1 MTFQWWKVVS
11 DIFVSGTGSAWTES
25 EENAILVKVLLCLFL
40 PNKNCL
46 QPECDSGSDETAI
59 SFAFPFTV
67 SNGCGRIASLSVPDP
82 LSRRGN
88 EHHDDDD
95 CVGGGGDEV
104 FDEVLTKLP
113 FQILGHTLSY
123 PLRHPGKTSQVHMYR
138 AGPKYEFTRVR
149 NTAQQSSRE
158 TKYIVIVNYSYI
170 YKWGHSDQIKSI
182 QCQSSSTG
190 FSYSAHSTL
199 QNIFFETIHDV
210 FLVLHY
216 LELIKR
222 RAFLMDLL
230 LNLWMALG
238 KHLVKILKEEDVH

>member
-1 MTFQWWKVVS
+1 M
-11 DIFVSGTGSAWTES
+11 
-25 EENAILVKVLLCLFL
+25 KVLLCLFL

-104 FDEVLTKLP
+104 LTKLP

-123 PLRHPGKTSQVHMYR
+123 PLRHRGKTSQ
-138 AGPKYEFTRVR
+138 APKV
-149 NTAQQSSRE
+149 
-158 TKYIVIVNYSYI
+158 
-170 YKWGHSDQIKSI
+170 
-182 QCQSSSTG
+182 
-190 FSYSAHSTL
+190 
-199 QNIFFETIHDV
+199 
-210 FLVLHY
+210 
-216 LELIKR
+216 LIKNSNLSEL
-222 RAFLMDLL
+222 RA
-230 LNLWMALG
+230 
-238 KHLVKILKEEDVH
+238 VCTR

>member
-1 MTFQWWKVVS
+1 M
-11 DIFVSGTGSAWTES
+11 
-25 EENAILVKVLLCLFL
+25 KVLLCLFL

-149 NTAQQSSRE
+149 NTALQSSRE

-170 YKWGHSDQIKSI
+170 YK
-182 QCQSSSTG
+182 
-190 FSYSAHSTL
+190 
-199 QNIFFETIHDV
+199 
-210 FLVLHY
+210 
-216 LELIKR
+216 
-222 RAFLMDLL
+222 
-230 LNLWMALG
+230 
-238 KHLVKILKEEDVH
+238 

>member
-1 MTFQWWKVVS
+1 MRNVTPN
-11 DIFVSGTGSAWTES
+11 S
-25 EENAILVKVLLCLFL
+25 EKPRLHSKLMLVI
-40 PNKNCL
+40 
-46 QPECDSGSDETAI
+46 CDSGSDDETAI

-67 SNGCGRIASLSVPDP
+67 SNGCGWIASLSVPDP
-82 LSRRGN
+82 LSRSGN

-95 CVGGGGDEV
+95 GGGGGGGGGGGDEV

-123 PLRHPGKTSQVHMYR
+123 PLRHPGKTSQVHIYWV
-138 AGPKYEFTRVR
+138 GPRYEFATVR
-149 NTAQQSSRE
+149 TTAQQSRE
-158 TKYIVIVNYSYI
+158 TKYIVIVTYSYC

-190 FSYSAHSTL
+190 FSNSAHSTL
-199 QNIFFETIHDV
+199 QNIFFIYDV

-222 RAFLMDLL
+222 MAFLMDLL
-230 LNLWMALG
+230 INLWMALG
-238 KHLVKILKEEDVH
+238 KHLVKILKEEDIH